1 MRDSIDARE
10 RRGRVESDG
19 HVRPRSGEPR
29 RLVMQRLSATRSELL
44 ARRAG
49 IRLAGERD
57 LLKERRGALVHEFNR
72 LGASALASI
81 DLLDRDAADAGRFL
95 GMTVAA
101 DGQEPVESAACA
113 AQREVEPSLKTR
125 SVAGVPIVEPRQRAL
140 RWPRSGGRRPRPP
153 RWTHEQAST

>member
-1 MRDSIDARE
+1 
-10 RRGRVESDG
+10 
-19 HVRPRSGEPR
+19 
-29 RLVMQRLSATRSELL
+29 MQRLSATRSELL
-44 ARRAG
+44 ARRAR

-113 AQREVEPSLKTR
+113 AQREVELSLRREASPAFR
-125 SVAGVPIVEPRQRAL
+125 SSSRGSGPCGGLVPAGDGLDRHAGRTSRRVPDRAFAL
-140 RWPRSGGRRPRPP
+140 TAATFFIFLSKL
-153 RWTHEQAST
+153 A